1 MIELKTPF
9 EIIEEL
15 TNAIENTRKRKKLR
29 QQDLCDLA
37 NLSIATYQKF
47 IYQKKISLI
56 SLVQVLYAL
65 DMISN
70 LEGLIHYDEI
80 QTLDDIR
87 ASSNKTSLPKRV
99 RKYGE

>member
-9 EIIEEL
+9 EFIQEL
-15 TNAIENTRKRKKLR
+15 IKTIENTRKRKKLR
-29 QQDLCDLA
+29 QTDLCKLA
-37 NLSIATYQKF
+37 GLSIATYQKF

-70 LEGLIHYDEI
+70 LEGLIAYDAI
-80 QTLDDIR
+80 QSLDDIR
-87 ASSNKTSLPKRV
+87 AASNKTSLPKRV
-99 RKYGE
+99 RK

>member
-15 TNAIENTRKRKKLR
+15 TKTIENTRKRKKLR

-65 DMISN
+65 DMMSN
-70 LEGLIHYDEI
+70 LEGLIYYDEI

-87 ASSNKTSLPKRV
+87 AASNKKQLPKRV
-99 RKYGE
+99 RK

>member
-1 MIELKTPF
+1 MIELRTPF

-15 TNAIENTRKRKKLR
+15 TKTIENTRKRKKLR

-65 DMISN
+65 DMMSN
-70 LEGLIHYDEI
+70 LEGLIYYDEI

-87 ASSNKTSLPKRV
+87 AASNKKQLPKRV
-99 RKYGE
+99 RK